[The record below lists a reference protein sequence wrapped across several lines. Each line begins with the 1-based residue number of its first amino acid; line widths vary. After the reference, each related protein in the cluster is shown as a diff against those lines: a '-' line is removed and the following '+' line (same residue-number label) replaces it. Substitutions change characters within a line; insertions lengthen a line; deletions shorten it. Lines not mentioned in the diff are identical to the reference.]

1 MEWRQ
6 RVPLG
11 PSCFRIW
18 RVIELDSR
26 RELLCYVAYALWR
39 GLLSIWYAILCFGLW
54 NDLTDFYTQATA
66 SSRVFALVIVNR
78 FKIPQGP
85 SIHTVVTS
93 AEGCAM
99 IHRNENCLIYK
110 FNTCL
115 CHSFWQGEFTG
126 NRKQVVNRL
135 KIPQEGSAVIHR
147 KKNDLVCKDAACLC
161 HSLWH
166 GEFTGNRK
174 QVVNRLKIPQG
185 LSTLLFHRWSEVP
198 SRGGVRGDSP

>member
-1 MEWRQ
+1 MSQCQTKGSPVLRTVTTNLLAVVMEWRQ

-26 RELLCYVAYALWR
+26 RELFCYVAYALWR

-78 FKIPQGP
+78 LKIPQGP

-115 CHSFWQGEFTG
+115 CHS
-126 NRKQVVNRL
+126 
-135 KIPQEGSAVIHR
+135 
-147 KKNDLVCKDAACLC
+147 LC
-161 HSLWH
+161 WLISL
-166 GEFTGNRK
+166 
-174 QVVNRLKIPQG
+174 
-185 LSTLLFHRWSEVP
+185 
-198 SRGGVRGDSP
+198 